1 MNDGTYR
8 SADYDDSYA
17 ATPSGERLVFGPLG
31 ELADEEG
38 VTDVAVTCDGRVWAD
53 CGAGMEERELAVG
66 FRSPQ
71 IVREY
76 AVQLCAQLGHRL
88 DDSHPIADAATVD
101 GVRIHAVIAPLVAQG
116 AALSI
121 RFPDRALAR
130 LDSLGQ
136 SGLFPLQWLPLLK
149 ALVAGRATVL
159 ISGGTG
165 TGKTTLL
172 KALLAECDERERI
185 VSVEEIRELGGLRHG
200 NHVSLVAREAN
211 VEGKGAIG
219 LPDLVKATLR
229 MRPDRVVLGEC
240 RGEEIADLL
249 RALNSGHH
257 GGMAT
262 VHADGVGRVP
272 ARLSTLGLLAGLS
285 PVALAM
291 LAEGAFDVVIH
302 LERECGVRR
311 IAQIGCLQAASDG
324 TLIGRPICEWDG
336 RGEPVTYRPLW
347 DEFVAKWRVPDAVSL
362 AMSSRSSQRSV
373 PSVHASRMLPKT
385 PARPRSRAPALPPR
399 TDGR

>member
-1 MNDGTYR
+1 MNDEYGNSEYGNDMSSM
-8 SADYDDSYA
+8 SAYA
-17 ATPSGERLVFGPLG
+17 VTSSGERLMFGPLG
-31 ELADEEG
+31 ELAEEEG

-53 CGAGMEERELAVG
+53 CGAGMEERVLSVG
-66 FRSPQ
+66 FRSPR

-101 GVRIHAVIAPLVAQG
+101 GVRIHAVIEPLVAQG

-121 RFPDRALAR
+121 RFPDRTLAR
-130 LDSLGQ
+130 LDSLAQ
-136 SGLFPLQWLPLLK
+136 SGLFPMQWLPLLQ

-211 VEGKGAIG
+211 VEGQGAIG

-262 VHADGVGRVP
+262 VHADGVSRVP

-302 LERECGVRR
+302 LEREHGVRR
-311 IAQIGCLQAASDG
+311 IAQIGCLQAADDG
-324 TLIGRPICEWDG
+324 SLIGRPICEWDG
-336 RGEPVTYRPLW
+336 RDPPICHRPLW
-347 DEFVAKWRVPDAVSL
+347 DEFVARWQVPGARPEPIR
-362 AMSSRSSQRSV
+362 SRSGRSN
-373 PSVHASRMLPKT
+373 R
-385 PARPRSRAPALPPR
+385 ARSEPVRSGRARLAPALPPR
-399 TDGR
+399 REG